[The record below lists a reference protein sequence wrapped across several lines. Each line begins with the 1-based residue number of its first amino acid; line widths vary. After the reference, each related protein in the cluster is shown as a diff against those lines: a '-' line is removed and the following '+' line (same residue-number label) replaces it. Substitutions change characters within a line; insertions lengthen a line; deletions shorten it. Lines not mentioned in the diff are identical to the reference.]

1 MEDAEPEIT
10 VGGDGEPQ
18 VAVVGSIHGDEPEGA
33 KAIERLLA
41 EDVDYSKPVKYIVA
55 NPPALERGVR
65 YIDADMNRIFPGDGE
80 SDDIERRLAAR
91 VCEET
96 KECTSLV
103 LHSTR
108 SYSEPFALVSQYD
121 PEVFELAS
129 NLPVDKVVDESALS
143 EGSFTR
149 CGSVVSVECGLQG
162 TEEAADAAE
171 RVVRAFLDLTGVA
184 EMGYEPGDDAREPDY
199 FAIGD
204 PVPKESDMDY
214 ELLVENFVEVREG
227 ETYARSNGEPV
238 VAERDFYPILM
249 SEDGYAD
256 VLGYRGT
263 KVASN
268 LDDAL
273 EYFGV

>member
-65 YIDADMNRIFPGDGE
+65 YIDADMNRIFPGDSE
-80 SDDIERRLAAR
+80 SEDVERRLAAR

-96 KECTSLV
+96 EGCTSLV

-108 SYSEPFALVSQYD
+108 SHPEPFALVSQYD

-129 NLPVDKVVDESALS
+129 NLPVEKVVDESALS
-143 EGSFTR
+143 DGSFTR

-171 RVVRAFLDLTGVA
+171 GVVRAFLDLTGAA
-184 EMGYEPGDDAREPDY
+184 ETGYEPDEDEPEY
-199 FAIGD
+199 FEIGEA
-204 PVPKESDMDY
+204 VPKEPDKEY
-214 ELLVENFVEVREG
+214 ELLVENFAEVRED
-227 ETYARSNGEPV
+227 ETYARSDGEPV
-238 VAERDFYPILM
+238 IADRSFYPILM
-249 SEDGYAD
+249 SEDGYAE
-256 VLGYRGT
+256 VLGYRGS

-268 LDDAL
+268 LDDAI